1 MSISIDRERYPAL
14 IHRIANW
21 WRSWTE
27 REATLTALQR
37 MGPEETERLAH
48 DVGLT
53 RSDLQTLAGR
63 WPDSAELL
71 SRRLAVLNLDEGA
84 LERSE
89 PQVLHDLQRVCSL
102 CAEKRRC
109 QHDLALEPFDET
121 WSDYCPNAQTLE
133 ALDAERAQRSAPKGN

>member
-21 WRSWTE
+21 WRNWTE

-37 MGPEETERLAH
+37 MGPEGVERLAH

-53 RSDLQTLAGR
+53 SADLQTLAGR

-71 SRRLAVLNLDEGA
+71 SRRLAVLNLDEGELA
-84 LERSE
+84 RGE
-89 PQVLHDLQRVCSL
+89 PEVLHDLQRVCSL
-102 CAEKRRC
+102 CADKRRC
-109 QHDLALEPFDET
+109 QHDLAVESFDET
-121 WSDYCPNAQTLE
+121 WHDYCPNAQTLE